1 MKPTLL
7 IVEDSKATR
16 ERLENAINEGDMYQL
31 VASVGTFSEAET
43 ALQNLS
49 PDILLTDI
57 GLPDGNGIDLIQML
71 KLSTIKTSLAIVITV
86 FGDAEHVITA
96 LKAGASGYILKD
108 DDFMGINNAITCMVN
123 GGSPISPTIA
133 RYLLTELTIPVETE
147 SGEQQGE
154 LGAREHEILL
164 LVSKGYTSKEIGD
177 ILELSFHTINGYVK
191 NLYKKLSV
199 NSRTEAIYEAT
210 RKGII

>member
-16 ERLENAINEGDMYQL
+16 ERLENAIIEGDLYQL
-31 VASVGTFSEAET
+31 IASVATFEEAKT
-43 ALQNLS
+43 ALQDLS
-49 PDILLTDI
+49 PEILLTDI
-57 GLPDGNGIDLIQML
+57 GLADGNGIDLIHML
-71 KLSTIKTSLAIVITV
+71 KLPTIKTSLAIVITV

-133 RYLLTELTIPVETE
+133 RYLLTELSISTQTE
-147 SGEQQGE
+147 SGEKQGD
-154 LGAREHEILL
+154 LSAREHEILL
-164 LVSKGYTSKEIGD
+164 LVSKGYTSKEIGE

-210 RKGII
+210 RKGLI

>member
-7 IVEDSKATR
+7 IVEDFKATR
-16 ERLENAINEGDMYQL
+16 ERLESAIVEGDLYEL
-31 VASVGTFSEAET
+31 VASVGTFEEAKA

-49 PDILLTDI
+49 PEILLTDI

-71 KLSTIKTSLAIVITV
+71 KLPTVKTSLAIVITV

-133 RYLLTELTIPVETE
+133 RYLLTELSLPIQTE
-147 SGEQQGE
+147 SGEKQSD
-154 LGAREHEILL
+154 LSAREHEILL
-164 LVSKGYTSKEIGD
+164 LVSKGYTSKEIGE

>member
-16 ERLENAINEGDMYQL
+16 ERLENAITEGDLYEL
-31 VASVGTFSEAET
+31 VASVGTFEEAKT
-43 ALQNLS
+43 ALHDLA
-49 PDILLTDI
+49 PEILLTDI
-57 GLPDGNGIDLIQML
+57 GLPDGNGIDLIHML
-71 KLSTIKTSLAIVITV
+71 KSPRVKTSLAIVITV

-133 RYLLTELTIPVETE
+133 RYLLTELSISTQAE
-147 SGEQQGE
+147 SGDKQGD
-154 LGAREHEILL
+154 LSAREHEILL
-164 LVSKGYTSKEIGD
+164 LVSKGYTSKEIGE

>member
-16 ERLENAINEGDMYQL
+16 ERLESAIVEGDMYEL
-31 VASVGTFSEAET
+31 IASVGSFEEAKS

-49 PDILLTDI
+49 PEILLTDI
-57 GLPDGNGIDLIQML
+57 GLPDGNGIDLIHML
-71 KLSTIKTSLAIVITV
+71 KLPAIKTSLAIVITV

-133 RYLLTELTIPVETE
+133 RYLLTELSMPTQTE
-147 SGEQQGE
+147 SGEKHGD
-154 LGAREHEILL
+154 LSAREHEILL

>member
-16 ERLENAINEGDMYQL
+16 ERIENAINEGGMYQL
-31 VASVGTFSEAET
+31 IASVATFSEAKA

-57 GLPDGNGIDLIQML
+57 GLPDGDGIDLIHML
-71 KLSTIKTSLAIVITV
+71 KLPTIKTSLAIVITV

-133 RYLLTELTIPVETE
+133 RYLLTELSIATDIDAEAKHN
-147 SGEQQGE
+147 E
-154 LGAREHEILL
+154 LSAREHEILL

>member
-16 ERLENAINEGDMYQL
+16 ERLESAIIEGDLYEL
-31 VASVGTFSEAET
+31 IASVGTFKEAES
-43 ALQNLS
+43 ALQDLS
-49 PDILLTDI
+49 PEILLTDL
-57 GLPDGNGIDLIQML
+57 GLPDGNGIDLIHML
-71 KLSTIKTSLAIVITV
+71 KLPTIKTSLAIVITV

-133 RYLLTELTIPVETE
+133 RYLLTELSIPTQTA
-147 SGEQQGE
+147 SGEKQGD
-154 LGAREHEILL
+154 LSAREHEILL
-164 LVSKGYTSKEIGD
+164 LVSKGYTSKEIGEV
-177 ILELSFHTINGYVK
+177 LELSFHTINGYVK

>member
-16 ERLENAINEGDMYQL
+16 ERLESAIIEGDLYQL
-31 VASVGTFSEAET
+31 IASVGTFEEAKS
-43 ALQNLS
+43 ALQDLS
-49 PDILLTDI
+49 PEIVLTDI
-57 GLPDGNGIDLIQML
+57 GLPDGNGIDLIHML
-71 KLSTIKTSLAIVITV
+71 KLPTIKTSLAIVITV
-86 FGDAEHVITA
+86 FGDAEHVISA

-108 DDFMGINNAITCMVN
+108 DDFMEINNAITCMLN

-133 RYLLTELTIPVETE
+133 RYLLTELSISTQTDE
-147 SGEQQGE
+147 GEQQGD
-154 LGAREHEILL
+154 LSAREHEILL
-164 LVSKGYTSKEIGD
+164 LVSKGYTSKEIGE
-177 ILELSFHTINGYVK
+177 ILDLSFHTINGYVK

>member
-1 MKPTLL
+1 MTNQHVL
-7 IVEDSKATR
+7 IIDDE
-16 ERLENAINEGDMYQL
+16 
-31 VASVGTFSEAET
+31 
-43 ALQNLS
+43 
-49 PDILLTDI
+49 PDIRELLEITLIRMGLNTHSADSVTQAKELLTEQHFDLCLTDMN
-57 GLPDGNGIDLIQML
+57 LPDGNGIDLIHML
-71 KLSTIKTSLAIVITV
+71 KLSAVKTKLAIVITV
-86 FGDAEHVITA
+86 FGDAEHVVTA

-133 RYLLTELTIPVETE
+133 RYLLTEL
-147 SGEQQGE
+147 SMSSEQGKDDEQHV
-154 LGAREHEILL
+154 LSPREHEILI
-164 LVSKGYTSKEIGD
+164 LVSKGYTSKEIGE

-210 RKGII
+210 RQGII

>member
-16 ERLENAINEGDMYQL
+16 ERLESAIVEGDLYEL
-31 VASVGTFSEAET
+31 VASVGTFEEAKA

-49 PDILLTDI
+49 PEILLTDI

-71 KLSTIKTSLAIVITV
+71 KLPTVKTSLAIVITV

-133 RYLLTELTIPVETE
+133 RYLLTELSLPIQTE
-147 SGEQQGE
+147 SGEKQSD
-154 LGAREHEILL
+154 LSAREHEILL
-164 LVSKGYTSKEIGD
+164 LVSKGYTSKEIGE